1 MLSEYSAD
9 AAYRRSLDMLE
20 DDDFWADEDLERD
33 HEERLEREQAM
44 FDTSVEQVANLFDHF
59 IEEVTDSQEA
69 AATLALAAV
78 MNLEEME

>member
-1 MLSEYSAD
+1 MTKTLAD
-9 AAYRRSLDMLE
+9 MTA
-20 DDDFWADEDLERD
+20 
-33 HEERLEREQAM
+33 EERAEREQAM
-44 FDTSVEQVANLFDHF
+44 FDTSVEQVTNLFDHF

>member
-1 MLSEYSAD
+1 MYSEYSAN
-9 AAYRRSLDMLE
+9 AAYRRSLDMLD
-20 DDDFWADEDLERD
+20 DDDFWVDEDLGRD
-33 HEERLEREQAM
+33 HEKRLEREQAM
-44 FDTSVEQVANLFDHF
+44 FDTSVEQVANLFDYF

>member
-20 DDDFWADEDLERD
+20 DEDFWVDEDSGRD
-33 HEERLEREQAM
+33 HEKRLEREQAM

>member
-1 MLSEYSAD
+1 MLSEHSAD

-20 DDDFWADEDLERD
+20 DDGFWGDDDLGRD
-33 HEERLEREQAM
+33 HEKRLEREQAM
-44 FDTSVEQVANLFDHF
+44 FDTSVEQVKNLFDHF

>member
-1 MLSEYSAD
+1 MLSECSANS
-9 AAYRRSLDMLE
+9 AYRRSLEMLE
-20 DDDFWADEDLERD
+20 DDDFWVDEDLERD
-33 HEERLEREQAM
+33 HEKRLEREQAI
-44 FDTSVEQVANLFDHF
+44 FDTSVEQVTNLFDHF

>member
-1 MLSEYSAD
+1 MYSEYSAN
-9 AAYRRSLDMLE
+9 AAYRRSLDMLD
-20 DDDFWADEDLERD
+20 DDDFWVDEDLGRD
-33 HEERLEREQAM
+33 HEKRLEREQAM
-44 FDTSVEQVANLFDHF
+44 FDTSVEQVANLFGYF